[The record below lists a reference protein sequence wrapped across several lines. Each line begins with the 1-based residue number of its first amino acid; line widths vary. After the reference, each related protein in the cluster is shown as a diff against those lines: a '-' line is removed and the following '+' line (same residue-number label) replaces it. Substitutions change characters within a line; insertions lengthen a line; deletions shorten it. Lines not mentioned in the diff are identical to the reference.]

1 MTAEAWAAQL
11 DLFERD
17 LESPT
22 PTAWTPDPGLGP
34 LPAHLVERARS
45 IAARQLLRTAQLR
58 SELSAMRDELAMVR
72 AQSDAARLIPGRR
85 DDTAAYLDRAG

>member
-1 MTAEAWAAQL
+1 VTAEAWAEQL

-22 PTAWTPDPGLGP
+22 PAVWTPRPGLGP

-58 SELSAMRDELAMVR
+58 NELSAVRDELTLVH
-72 AQSDAARLIPGRR
+72 AQADAARLIPGRR
-85 DDTAAYLDRAG
+85 DGMSAYVDRAG